1 MDAKADPGLLV
12 AVFSIANT
20 TGRVMYGYGSEAMKR
35 QINRPWFLSLS
46 CLIIFSCMF
55 TVHLGASALVLV
67 SGLIGFALGGTFSLQ
82 AVVMEEVFGP
92 KDLPLKYS
100 CCFVSASLGSLIFGN
115 FFGKVYDSVTA
126 SQQPEGATEKV
137 EVCLGAECFAATTYV
152 CAAASFLA
160 FVSVIMF
167 SMRSRK
173 AYACLNDT
181 GPLIMDNRNECTTQ
195 MRSFSENA

>member
-92 KDLPLKYS
+92 RDLPLKYS

-115 FFGKVYDSVTA
+115 FFGKIYDRVAAEQEVS
-126 SQQPEGATEKV
+126 
-137 EVCLGAECFAATTYV
+137 VCLGTECFAATTYV

-160 FVSVIMF
+160 FVCVVMF

-173 AYACLNDT
+173 AYACLNGT
-181 GPLIMDNRNECTTQ
+181 GALIADNTNTDYSTQ